1 MFFIY
6 FSFMN
11 VHQFAMLINEN
22 RDLYSEEEFQELCN
36 QWLEEYHEKY
46 LMGKMKKFLSPKI

>member
-1 MFFIY
+1 
-6 FSFMN
+6 MN

-36 QWLEEYHEKY
+36 QWLEEYQEKY

>member
-36 QWLEEYHEKY
+36 QWLEEYQEKY
-46 LMGKMKKFLSPKI
+46 LIGKMKKFLSPKI